1 MLIAGVFSMAI
12 GALMIAQWTF
22 SLVRQQV
29 PELNTEP
36 VRLLFHL
43 VAELATAVVLM
54 AGGLGLLTG
63 RAWGP
68 PVHLLSMGMLL
79 YTLMASC
86 GYFAQRRVW
95 SMAAMFALL
104 FAFTLGDLCFIVPS
118 LTR

>member
-1 MLIAGVFSMAI
+1 MLIAAVFSMTM
-12 GALMIAQWTF
+12 GALRIAPWTF

-29 PELNTEP
+29 PELHTEP

-43 VAELATAVVLM
+43 VAELAAAVVFM
-54 AGGLGLLTG
+54 AGDLALLNG

-79 YTLMASC
+79 YALIASC
-86 GYFAQRRVW
+86 GYFAQSRVW
-95 SMAAMFALL
+95 SMAAMFTLL
-104 FAFTLGDLCFIVPS
+104 FAFTLGDLCSIVPS